1 MLNVFLCHKF
11 ETLFSMDEEK
21 RKRVFRIYNWAR
33 IILFVLLLTF
43 IFVKLVKAQTTND
56 FGVWV
61 AQVRKRVYEI
71 VGFSESAPNFAQ
83 RITQKVLLVGG

>member
-1 MLNVFLCHKF
+1 MLNVFLCRKF

-43 IFVKLVKAQTTND
+43 IFVKLVKA
-56 FGVWV
+56 
-61 AQVRKRVYEI
+61 
-71 VGFSESAPNFAQ
+71 
-83 RITQKVLLVGG
+83 